1 MLIVLAWH
9 STIGI
14 PDMTSIILA
23 GGSSSRL
30 GDNKA
35 LQAVRGK
42 SLVQWVVDRLAIVS
56 SEIIVATADGQGIP
70 CSSTVPMKT
79 VADIH
84 PGKGALVGIHSGLTA
99 SSSSSTIVVACDMP
113 FLNVGLLR
121 YMIEA
126 RGDYDVA
133 VPRIGHM
140 VEPLC
145 AVYSRNCLV
154 PIRRLLQQ
162 NELRILKL
170 FSMVSVRYIEENEI
184 DRFDPEHL
192 SFFNVNTAADLERA
206 ERLAAEKGWTGEE
219 KR

>member
-1 MLIVLAWH
+1 M
-9 STIGI
+9 
-14 PDMTSIILA
+14 
-23 GGSSSRL
+23 
-30 GDNKA
+30 
-35 LQAVRGK
+35 
-42 SLVQWVVDRLAIVS
+42 VVDRLAILG

-70 CSSTVPMKT
+70 CSSAVPIKT

-99 SSSSSTIVVACDMP
+99 SSSSSAIVVACDMP

-121 YMIEA
+121 YMVEA
-126 RGDYDVA
+126 RGGCDVA
-133 VPRIGHM
+133 VPRIGRM

-145 AVYSRNCLV
+145 AIYSRDCLV

-170 FSMVSVRYIEENEI
+170 FSMVDVRYIEEDEI

-192 SFFNVNTAADLERA
+192 SFFNVNTPADLETA
-206 ERLAAEKGWTGEE
+206 TKLAAEKGSIVPDNS
-219 KR
+219 